1 MQGGEKVPRL
11 ETSMVTANR
20 VYEYAFWV
28 AEMSP
33 FALGRCGVADPA
45 HHDGQ
50 LGANSPRKKSAF
62 PAFLPG
68 QNQEVPLPI

>member
-28 AEMSP
+28 AEVRP
-33 FALGRCGVADPA
+33 FALGHRAMESQIPHITIG
-45 HHDGQ
+45 
-50 LGANSPRKKSAF
+50 R
-62 PAFLPG
+62 
-68 QNQEVPLPI
+68 